1 MAVYG
6 PVGAEE
12 LYHYGIPRKSG
23 RYPYGSGKEP
33 YQNDP
38 KKRHLNKDESAP
50 KATSN
55 RPESIWAKRRKAQAE
70 KKAAKDR
77 EAKKVAAERPHSKAK
92 SMSDE
97 ELKRAIARMN
107 LEQEYLSKV
116 SASSATK
123 KGKTFMKNFAEKTD
137 TISKIVGN
145 TSKTV
150 AGAYAIYASGKKI
163 LDLFEKQ
170 K

>member
-6 PVGAEE
+6 PVGSEE

-33 YQNDP
+33 YQSNP
-38 KKRHLNKDESAP
+38 QKRRLNKDESAP
-50 KATSN
+50 KATSK
-55 RPESIWAKRRKAQAE
+55 RPESIWAKHRRVQAE

-77 EAKKVAAERPHSKAK
+77 EAKKTAAEKPQSKAK
-92 SMSDE
+92 NMSDE

-107 LEQEYLSKV
+107 LEQEYLSKISV
-116 SASSATK
+116 SSATK
-123 KGKTFMKNFAEKTD
+123 NGKTFMKNLAEKTD
-137 TISKIVGN
+137 TISKIIGN

-163 LDLFEKQ
+163 LDLLEKQ

>member
-6 PVGAEE
+6 PIGFEE

-33 YQNDP
+33 YQDDP
-38 KKRHLNKDESAP
+38 KKRRLNKDESAP
-50 KATSN
+50 KATSR
-55 RPESIWAKRRKAQAE
+55 RPESIWAKRRKTQAE

-77 EAKKVAAERPHSKAK
+77 EAKKAAAEKPQSKAK

-107 LEQEYLSKV
+107 LEQEYLSKI

-123 KGKTFMKNFAEKTD
+123 NGKSFMKIFAEKTD
-137 TISKIVGN
+137 SISKIVGN

-150 AGAYAIYASGKKI
+150 AGAYAIYVSGKKI
-163 LDLFEKQ
+163 LDLLK
-170 K
+170 KK